1 VFDRRTFLSGA
12 ALVGGGGAGAAH
24 AAAPIGREASAVD
37 GEAELRDIAKEL
49 RQFRETS
56 TSISTDVAAVRE
68 QQYVYLKST
77 GRYPDYIDV
86 GIGIWERV
94 YDWHVRWQQPI
105 TITRTPDGGYAMA
118 FMLTTLL
125 LKPNM
130 QPNYVGPGADG
141 K

>member
-24 AAAPIGREASAVD
+24 AAAPVGRDASAMD
-37 GEAELRDIAKEL
+37 GEAELREIGREL
-49 RQFRETS
+49 RAFRETS
-56 TSISTDVAAVRE
+56 TSIHTDVADVRE
-68 QQYVYLKST
+68 QQFIFLKST

-86 GIGIWERV
+86 GINVWNRI
-94 YDWHVRWQQPI
+94 YDWHVRWQQPL

-125 LKPNM
+125 LKANM
-130 QPNYVGPGADG
+130 LPNYVGPGTDG